1 MKGVEE
7 IKSFLKSGK
16 DFSASKDALPHPQVD
31 REALIK
37 VLLELH
43 AENLSLKANMP
54 KVNSAAPAGPSSSA
68 LSASASSSELTAE
81 SSKKSGDDS
90 STKEDKPEEL
100 RLCPSMWGTKACVG
114 RQVCRRKHLDL
125 CDNPTCY
132 GNEEH
137 RKTCANGPD
146 GKWHGHIKGAIKAEK
161 KREKKEADQRQFQAW
176 LKQRGNESRG
186 TRGDPLRQKPPQKST
201 KNPKTQKQQ
210 NHQRKG
216 HQHHPQRRE
225 NWPALGPKP
234 LRFGDFIPAPP
245 PVVNAW
251 TKPLTGVTAPTHPPA
266 PLTGMPNRA
275 EQMQQLVQMQIQ
287 FLQAL
292 L

>member
-1 MKGVEE
+1 MAAG
-7 IKSFLKSGK
+7 FSG
-16 DFSASKDALPHPQVD
+16 P
-31 REALIK
+31 
-37 VLLELH
+37 
-43 AENLSLKANMP
+43 
-54 KVNSAAPAGPSSSA
+54 VNSAAPAGPSSSA
-68 LSASASSSELTAE
+68 LSASASSFELTAE